1 MSMGKTEPRLIKRDR
16 KLFGFY
22 RSRVALAPELLRH
35 RLYRNESDGLST
47 SSRLG
52 NKPTLLRFTVL
63 MLCCLGVSL
72 SAAPLDLEALDDDWQ
87 ALFESMQS
95 VGRVAAPFEESR
107 SFTFRK
113 EPKRYR
119 GVFRRAADGRVSLA
133 YTEPKEMVLHI
144 GEGFAY
150 YRKGA
155 GSVRRIPG
163 SNTQASALALL
174 PDLLN
179 FELETVAQYYE
190 ISGQPGTTDWHLVFK
205 AKTGAED
212 ELPYR
217 RMELTGSGTVVQ
229 RIELSKSESQQII
242 IELGDPV
249 YPDFYLP
256 QAKAD
261 YFFYPARDAG
271 QR

>member
-1 MSMGKTEPRLIKRDR
+1 MSMRKTNPTLIERNR

-22 RSRVALAPELLRH
+22 RSRVGSAARKER
-35 RLYRNESDGLST
+35 T
-47 SSRLG
+47 LG
-52 NKPTLLRFTVL
+52 QACTPRAAEPTLLRFL
-63 MLCCLGVSL
+63 AFIFCCLGASL
-72 SAAPLDLEALDDDWQ
+72 SATPLDLEALDEDWQ

-133 YTEPKEMVLHI
+133 YTEPEKMVLHI

-150 YRKGA
+150 YRKGE
-155 GSVRRIPG
+155 GSVRRIPD
-163 SNTQASALALL
+163 SNTPASALALL

-179 FELETVAQYYE
+179 FELETVAQYYQ
-190 ISGQPGTTDWHLVFK
+190 ISGQLAAADWHLVFK

-217 RMELTGSGTVVQ
+217 RMELTGSGTVVR
-229 RIELSKSESQQII
+229 RIELSKSESQQIV
-242 IELGDPV
+242 IEMGDPV

-261 YFFYPARDAG
+261 YFFYPAGDAG